1 MSKIPFILCIAFILV
16 SLFMNVLGLMKLYPI
31 YLTSPLLFFSL
42 FLLIALLNNQ
52 RRFKG
57 FK

>member
-1 MSKIPFILCIAFILV
+1 MSKIPFIFCIAFILF
-16 SLFMNVLGLMKLYPI
+16 SLFINVLGLMKLYPI
-31 YLTSPLLFFSL
+31 YLTSPVLFFSI

-52 RRFKG
+52 RRFRG

>member
-1 MSKIPFILCIAFILV
+1 MTKIPFILCLVFILL
-16 SLFMNVLGLMKLYPI
+16 SLFINVLGLMKLYPI
-31 YLTSPLLFFSL
+31 YLTSPILFFSL

>member
-1 MSKIPFILCIAFILV
+1 MSKIPFIFCIAFILF
-16 SLFMNVLGLMKLYPI
+16 SLFINVLGLMKLYPI
-31 YLTSPLLFFSL
+31 YLTSPVLFFSI

>member
-1 MSKIPFILCIAFILV
+1 MSKITFIFCIAFILF
-16 SLFMNVLGLMKLYPI
+16 SLFINVLGLMKLYPI
-31 YLTSPLLFFSL
+31 YLTSPVLFFSI

>member
-1 MSKIPFILCIAFILV
+1 MSKIPFILCILFILF
-16 SLFMNVLGLMKLYPI
+16 SLFINVLGLMKLYPI
-31 YLTSPLLFFSL
+31 YFTSPILFFSI
-42 FLLIALLNNQ
+42 FLLIVLLNNQ

>member
-1 MSKIPFILCIAFILV
+1 MSKIPFIICIVFILF
-16 SLFMNVLGLMKLYPI
+16 SLFINILGLMKLYPI